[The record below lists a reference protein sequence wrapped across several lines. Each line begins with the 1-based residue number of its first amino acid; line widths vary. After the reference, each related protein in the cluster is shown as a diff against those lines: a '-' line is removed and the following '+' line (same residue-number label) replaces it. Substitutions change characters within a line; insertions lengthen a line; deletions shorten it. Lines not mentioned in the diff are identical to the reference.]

1 MAVATPLA
9 KYVVEDPSNKNLI
22 IIGSDHAGYP
32 LRVKLVE
39 YLKKKSGWDLID
51 VGVHTE
57 ERVWN
62 YYFFFFENVK
72 LIYYFVMNKLIIQL

>member
-1 MAVATPLA
+1 MSVALPLA
-9 KYVVEDPSNKNLI
+9 KYVVEDPSNKKLI

-39 YLKKKSGWDLID
+39 YIKKKSGWDLID
-51 VGVHTE
+51 VGVHKE

-62 YYFFFFENVK
+62 YYFCFFNY
-72 LIYYFVMNKLIIQL
+72 IYIYIYINWFY